1 MQQKRLCV
9 REEVVGAELYFG
21 GDRVPVHWGSHR
33 TCEPVGAGIFG
44 LRYVSVCAC
53 RSGFKDLFLSGLR
66 RRGLSYQLS
75 SVPVCTVISTV
86 TVDIT

>member
-1 MQQKRLCV
+1 MIEYRYTGDLT
-9 REEVVGAELYFG
+9 ELVSLWEQEF
-21 GDRVPVHWGSHR
+21 
-33 TCEPVGAGIFG
+33 FG